1 MADDRKPKIDLKSRL
16 QKMGAPGAATPPPP
30 GLGSVPVPAAPAMPP
45 AMRSGP
51 SLTPVPPPAAS
62 VPPPSGIPKPMMPS
76 TRAPT
81 LDANNPLAAVVQ
93 PFKNVQAPHA
103 QHQALIQQPQ
113 TIEIDEGAV
122 RQARSGAF
130 KKGIVA
136 GCILG
141 LAFGVLG
148 YLGGSANTQ
157 SAARAQGVRDAHDLS
172 ADMSKAKD
180 ALEAL
185 KGKIQDGGKSLVG
198 DRKFP
203 ADLAQQL
210 ASVNVDFG
218 GDKLFGRR
226 FSGVPADT
234 TRDLFDFITRVQAL
248 NDRKALVIALLNKL
262 QKPITEELSRP
273 AGQLPISYVVVV
285 DQNTGAGGA
294 FLAPLVT
301 PIAPDDKN
309 GVPNELTFLNPRG
322 SGNVKLPRLEGDK
335 IPKDGAAVTVVP
347 NTFEKVCPSAT
358 RGQIAQLMSSMNS
371 LVDDID
377 GQKAEAGGDVITET
391 KAGLE
396 EQATKISDALSK
408 VD

>member
-1 MADDRKPKIDLKSRL
+1 
-16 QKMGAPGAATPPPP
+16 
-30 GLGSVPVPAAPAMPP
+30 
-45 AMRSGP
+45 MRSGP
-51 SLTPVPPPAAS
+51 SLTPVPPPAS
-62 VPPPSGIPKPMMPS
+62 PVGPPSGIPKPPMPS
-76 TRAPT
+76 TRAPA

-93 PFKNVQAPHA
+93 PFKNQAAAHMSAP
-103 QHQALIQQPQ
+103 ALMQPQ
-113 TIEIDEGAV
+113 RIEVDEVAV
-122 RQARSGAF
+122 QQARSGGF
-130 KKGIVA
+130 KKGVVA
-136 GCILG
+136 GIIVG
-141 LAFGVLG
+141 GAFAVLG
-148 YLGGSANTQ
+148 YFGGSASTQ
-157 SAARAQGVRDAHDLS
+157 GQARSQAVRDAHDL
-172 ADMSKAKD
+172 AVDVGKAKD
-180 ALEAL
+180 TLEQL
-185 KGKIQDGGKSLVG
+185 KQKVQDGGKSLIG

-210 ASVNVDFG
+210 GSVNVDFA

-226 FSGVPADT
+226 FSGVPQDT

-262 QKPITEELSRP
+262 QKPITEELSHP
-273 AGQLPISYVVVV
+273 AGQLAISYVIVL
-285 DQNTGAGGA
+285 DQNTGGAGA
-294 FLAPLVT
+294 FLAPLAT

-371 LVDDID
+371 LVDDIG

-391 KAGLE
+391 KAGLSE
-396 EQATKISDALSK
+396 SAAKLADSLSK
-408 VD
+408 VE